1 MSKAITQTT
10 QSKELAIKQT
20 LDAVLATLPKDI
32 KHYHFFAVM
41 RLLESVS
48 ATRFG
53 DSKSAS
59 EDPLY
64 LGQNPHITFASSMLD
79 SIRKSPQTSH
89 QWLDV
94 NFFGLLGPNG
104 PMPLMM
110 SEDITRLKRKKKQQ
124 ISDFLNIFHHRLLSL
139 LYRAWANKEP
149 SIQRDTNVNHGINHK
164 INNYERYIGS
174 LAGYGLPALRKR
186 DTMPDYGKFG
196 HVAYL
201 AGQSKHKQGL
211 ESMLYQLFNVPANIE
226 EFIGEWLSIGK
237 EHQCQLR
244 ESHYA
249 KQLGVNATL
258 GKNSWQCQYKFKVL
272 LGPMHYDDYLLFL
285 PDQPKI
291 KTVNSVI
298 KNYVGLEFDWEITL
312 LLIKSSI
319 PCTTLGQ
326 SGLLGWTAWSTSSP
340 QKSYNDENTDR
351 QEAIA
356 GLRLERQHIPQ

>member
-1 MSKAITQTT
+1 MSKAVTKTNQP
-10 QSKELAIKQT
+10 
-20 LDAVLATLPKDI
+20 LDTVLATLPKDI

-41 RLLESVS
+41 HLLESVS
-48 ATRFG
+48 GARFG
-53 DSKSAS
+53 ESKAAS

-64 LGQNPHITFASSMLD
+64 LGQNPHITFAPSMLD
-79 SIRKSPQTSH
+79 GIRKSPQTSH

-104 PMPLMM
+104 PMPLAM
-110 SEDITRLKRKKKQQ
+110 SEDITRLKSKKKQQ

-149 SIQRDTNVNHGINHK
+149 AIQRDTSTHRRT
-164 INNYERYIGS
+164 NNYERYIGS

-211 ESMLYQLFNVPANIE
+211 ESMLYQLFNVPAKIE

-249 KQLGVNATL
+249 KQLGINATL

-272 LGPMHYDDYLLFL
+272 LGPMHYDDYLHFL
-285 PDQPKI
+285 PNQPKI
-291 KTVNSVI
+291 KTVNTVI

-340 QKSYNDENTDR
+340 QQSRHHDENIHK
-351 QEAIA
+351 QETVA
-356 GLRLERQHIPQ
+356 GLRLERHHIPQ

>member
-1 MSKAITQTT
+1 MSKAITKTT
-10 QSKELAIKQT
+10 QSKEKEPTINQP

-48 ATRFG
+48 AARFG
-53 DSKSAS
+53 NSKSAS
-59 EDPLY
+59 EDPIY
-64 LGQNPHITFASSMLD
+64 LGQNPHITFAPSMLD
-79 SIRKSPQTSH
+79 GIRKSTQTSH

-104 PMPLMM
+104 PMPLTM
-110 SEDITRLKRKKKQQ
+110 SEDITRLKSKKKQQ

-149 SIQRDTNVNHGINHK
+149 SIQRDTGV
-164 INNYERYIGS
+164 NNYERYIGS
-174 LAGYGLPALRKR
+174 LAGYGLPALRQR

-201 AGQSKHKQGL
+201 AGQSKHRQGL
-211 ESMLYQLFNVPANIE
+211 ESMLYQLFNVQARIE
-226 EFIGEWLSIGK
+226 EFIGEWLSIDK
-237 EHQCQLR
+237 QHQCQLR

-272 LGPMHYDDYLLFL
+272 LGPMHYDDYLHFL

-326 SGLLGWTAWSTSSP
+326 SGLLGWTSWSTSSP
-340 QKSYNDENTDR
+340 QKSYNDENTDT